1 MSALALP
8 SVVGGDG
15 SDVVGSEGDEAEI
28 VAAACCVIMSLA
40 AAAAAVAAVR
50 PRFDYHNRAFLQ
62 GFIIRPFPGF
72 VNFVPAV
79 AYQQPQLACSILA
92 TWEWPYNLKCCCTEQ
107 RSLFVFVRLFEGIG
121 HWMHQRNNHRLLVAR
136 TNEYGR

>member
-92 TWEWPYNLKCCCTEQ
+92 TWEQPYSEAL
-107 RSLFVFVRLFEGIG
+107 
-121 HWMHQRNNHRLLVAR
+121 
-136 TNEYGR
+136 